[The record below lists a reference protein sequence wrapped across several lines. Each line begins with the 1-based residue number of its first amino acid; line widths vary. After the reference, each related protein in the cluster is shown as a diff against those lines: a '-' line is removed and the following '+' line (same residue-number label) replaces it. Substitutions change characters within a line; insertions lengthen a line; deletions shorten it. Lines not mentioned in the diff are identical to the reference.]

1 MTVVEVQCQIA
12 DDITR
17 FILFKCMSPT
27 RRSVRRT
34 WTIQIRV
41 VRATLVGLEHRLEET
56 MSSKPK
62 VAVVDFVHVRYAVEH
77 HIATITLDRPE
88 RRNALNY
95 RAYDELESA
104 FRIASSEADVRCV
117 IVTGADPAF
126 CSGDD
131 VREIMAGPTSIARA
145 ERRADPKP
153 TPAAM
158 AALQCECPVIAAING
173 AA

>member
-1 MTVVEVQCQIA
+1 
-12 DDITR
+12 
-17 FILFKCMSPT
+17 
-27 RRSVRRT
+27 
-34 WTIQIRV
+34 
-41 VRATLVGLEHRLEET
+41 
-56 MSSKPK
+56 MSSDSK
-62 VAVVDFVHVRYAVEH
+62 VAAADFVHVRYGVEH

-104 FRIASSEADVRCV
+104 FRIGSSDSDVRCV

-131 VREIMAGPTSIARA
+131 VREIMAGPTSLSAAPPPATVRH
-145 ERRADPKP
+145 RP

-158 AALQCECPVIAAING
+158 AGLEC
-173 AA
+173 